1 MPTRWMPCATIAEV
15 VTMMIRTYSA
25 LAKIPTFTERFQ
37 YLRLDGEVGNI
48 TFGFDRFLNQTFYR
62 SKEWK
67 RVRDFVIARDNG
79 CDLGTEGYE
88 ICGRVLI
95 HHMNPISAK
104 DILDRSAYLM
114 NPEYLI
120 STTHATHNA
129 IHYGDESLLPKVPEE
144 RTRNDTCPWKLP

>member
-1 MPTRWMPCATIAEV
+1 MQKRWMLCAVIAGT
-15 VTMMIRTYSA
+15 VTMMIRTYSG
-25 LAKIPTFTERFQ
+25 LIKLPTFTERFQ
-37 YLRLDGEVGNI
+37 YLRLDGAVGES

-62 SKEWK
+62 SREWK
-67 RVRDFVIARDNG
+67 AVRDFVIARDNG
-79 CDLGTEGYE
+79 CDLGVDGYE
-88 ICGRVLI
+88 IYGKILI
-95 HHMNPISAK
+95 HHINPISAK

-120 STTHATHNA
+120 CTTHATHNA

>member
-1 MPTRWMPCATIAEV
+1 MQKRWMLCAVIAGT
-15 VTMMIRTYSA
+15 VTMMIRTYSG
-25 LAKIPTFTERFQ
+25 LIKLPTFTERFQ
-37 YLRLDGEVGNI
+37 YLRLDGAVGES

-62 SKEWK
+62 SIEWK
-67 RVRDFVIARDNG
+67 AVRDFVIARDNG
-79 CDLGTEGYE
+79 CDLGVDGYE
-88 ICGRVLI
+88 IYGKILI
-95 HHMNPISAK
+95 HHINPISAK

-120 STTHATHNA
+120 CTTHATHNA